1 MPANIRPAPIAVCRW
16 RIKMLR
22 FILMNGLTLLLIPI
36 NGFVPLSNPVP
47 PDMMK
52 PEAHKYEDSTG
63 NSAGFS
69 ALLRRAGTAVE
80 EVLG

>member
-1 MPANIRPAPIAVCRW
+1 
-16 RIKMLR
+16 
-22 FILMNGLTLLLIPI
+22 
-36 NGFVPLSNPVP
+36 
-47 PDMMK
+47 MMK